1 MMHQRMDLSKGF
13 QIEEPYVFVPWD
25 TPETQFMDGFEGLHL
40 RLVKHGYFT
49 THCTSLQ
56 GLSHQLGFRFSPW
69 ENGRLVEL
77 EFYGSSYSNLD
88 ESYQGFQRHLEA
100 TFGQPK
106 TTVPGSEGYLSHTWK
121 LPGVEILHYAQE
133 HFGPAEYVRIRKTA
147 ERIG

>member
-1 MMHQRMDLSKGF
+1 MYLFRGTLPRRNLWTGSRGSTCGWSSTVTSLL
-13 QIEEPYVFVPWD
+13 I
-25 TPETQFMDGFEGLHL
+25 
-40 RLVKHGYFT
+40 
-49 THCTSLQ
+49 CTSLQ

-121 LPGVEILHYAQE
+121 LPRVEILHYVQE

-147 ERIG
+147 ERIR